1 MAKFKKKIDKVIIKV
16 IYDEGFNVR
25 DDFDDP
31 QLIKDLES
39 GQLSP
44 YGVVAYATI
53 LIPMGDHWVIQKIS
67 SGGLWGILL
76 DNSESSKKYI
86 KEVAEEQVGE
96 LMVILKALGYL
107 QAFKTFGFNNY
118 KIKYT

>member
-1 MAKFKKKIDKVIIKV
+1 MAKFKKKIDEVVVKVV
-16 IYDEGFNVR
+16 YDEGFNVR

-39 GQLSP
+39 GRITP
-44 YGVVAYATI
+44 YGIVAYATI
-53 LIPMGDHWVIQKIS
+53 LIPMGDHWVIQEIS

-76 DNSESSKKYI
+76 DNSESSKKYV

-96 LMVILKALGYL
+96 LMIILKALGYL

>member
-1 MAKFKKKIDKVIIKV
+1 MAKFKKKIGNVIVKV
-16 IYDEGFNVR
+16 IYDEGFISR

-31 QLIKDLES
+31 QLIKDLEL
-39 GQLSP
+39 GRITP
-44 YGVVAYATI
+44 YGIVAYATI
-53 LIPMGDHWVIQKIS
+53 MIPMGDHWAIQEIS

-76 DNSESSKKYI
+76 NNSESSKKYV

-96 LMVILKALGYL
+96 LMIILKALGYL

-118 KIKYT
+118 KIKYP